1 MNDRIR
7 ELPDS
12 PGVYLFYGSEEEL
25 LYVGKARSIRKRVAN
40 HFSAGGSRMTAR
52 VDRIETLVTATE
64 AEALLAEQSFIKRH
78 RPHFNIR
85 LRDDKSYPY
94 VCVSLDEEYP
104 RVYFTREK
112 HRPHRAYF
120 GPFSSAKRVRE
131 TLDLLGKLFQ
141 FRTCEGAEPGRR
153 SGNPCLDYYIKRC
166 GAPCV
171 GYVSKEEYRHNIDA
185 IVDFLSGRYRQV
197 ESEEEAKMEAAAAA
211 EEFERAA
218 LHRDRLKA
226 IRSLF
231 ERQRVAGGTVGTADL
246 IGVAVEG
253 PDANAQVFQV
263 RDGILAA
270 RQSFYLENQA
280 ERDPAEVAEEFIGQY
295 YSAAPAMPP
304 MIVVGP
310 YLRERAGVLAEALSE
325 RRGSAVE
332 VRAAERGDKRRL
344 RELAERNA
352 RLALDQDRLRREHR
366 RARRVESLASLR
378 EVLGME
384 ELPVR
389 IEGFDISNIGGE
401 HTVASMVVFE
411 GGAPK
416 KADYRRFRVRGD
428 KREAGAN
435 GGPDDFA
442 SMEEVLERRVAR
454 YLEQADLSPHDD
466 KRDESFA
473 SLPSLLMIDGGKGQ
487 LASGMKVLAPFAERG
502 VTVVSLAKKLEEVYV
517 PGRSAPLDLAADSEA
532 SRLLQR
538 VRDEAHRFAI
548 EHHRGRR
555 DRAMTGSVLDGLKG
569 IGPARK
575 RALLQAFRL
584 PGAVPGGNQGGA
596 RGGARPAWQSR
607 PRDPRATEQ
616 DELGMADGKVTLVVI
631 TGHSGAGKSE
641 AIAAFED
648 GGYFCVDN
656 LPPRMIDSLGEL
668 FRHKGSG
675 VERAAV
681 VSDVR
686 GGEYF
691 EDLVQVLD
699 DLERGGLKPLV
710 LFLEADEETL
720 LDRYKE
726 TRRRHPLAPEGRIVE
741 GIRAERELLAPLR
754 ERADVVMDT
763 SDLTGAELRRRIAEE
778 MLGGDAVSV
787 RMTVMTCPTASVA
800 SAAVSLFWI
809 CSLPRLNA
817 APMPRA
823 RTSMAP
829 RILAATIP
837 MPTSSAP
844 RGGHGVRG
852 S

>member
-1 MNDRIR
+1 MAEAGENGSLSRAER
-7 ELPDS
+7 VAQQRRSLPDS
-12 PGVYLFYGSEEEL
+12 PGVYLFYGKDEQL
-25 LYVGKARSIRKRVAN
+25 LYVGKARSIRKRVAS
-40 HFSAGGSRMTAR
+40 HFSAGNRRLTSR
-52 VDRIETLVTATE
+52 VERIETLVTATE

-112 HRPHRAYF
+112 HRSGRAYF

-141 FRTCEGAEPGRR
+141 FRTCEGKEPGRR
-153 SGNPCLDYYIKRC
+153 SGSPCLDYYIKRC

-171 GYVSKEEYRHNIDA
+171 GHVSQEEYGHNIDA

-197 ESEEEAKMEAAAAA
+197 EDEEQTKMEAAAAG

-231 ERQRVAGGTVGTADL
+231 ERQRVAGGSVGTADL

-253 PDANAQVFQV
+253 TDANAQVFQV

-280 ERDPAEVAEEFIGQY
+280 EREPAEVAEEFIGQY
-295 YSAAPAMPP
+295 YSASPALPP

-310 YLRERAGVLAEALSE
+310 ELSDRAELLSEALSE
-325 RRGSAVE
+325 RRGSLVE

-344 RELAERNA
+344 REMAERNA
-352 RLALDQDRLRREHR
+352 RLALDQDRLRREHGR
-366 RARRVESLASLR
+366 QRRVESLAVLR

-411 GGAPK
+411 GGATK

-428 KREAGAN
+428 KRDGEGN

-442 SMEEVLERRVAR
+442 SMAEVLERRVAR
-454 YLEQADLSPHDD
+454 YLEQVDLSPHDG

-473 SLPSLLMIDGGKGQ
+473 SLPSLLVIDGGKGQ
-487 LASGMKVLAPFAERG
+487 LGAGMGVLAPFVERG
-502 VTVVSLAKKLEEVYV
+502 VTVVSLAKRLEEVYV
-517 PGRSAPLDLAADSEA
+517 PGRPAPLDLGADSEA
-532 SRLLQR
+532 SKLLQR

-555 DRAMTGSVLDGLKG
+555 DRAMTGSVLDDLKG

-575 RALLQAFRL
+575 RALLQHFGSPERFLAATREDL
-584 PGAVPGGNQGGA
+584 EAVPGL
-596 RGGARPAWQSR
+596 P
-607 PRDPRATEQ
+607 
-616 DELGMADGKVTLVVI
+616 GKVGREIHEQLNR
-631 TGHSGAGKSE
+631 TG
-641 AIAAFED
+641 
-648 GGYFCVDN
+648 
-656 LPPRMIDSLGEL
+656 
-668 FRHKGSG
+668 
-675 VERAAV
+675 
-681 VSDVR
+681 
-686 GGEYF
+686 
-691 EDLVQVLD
+691 
-699 DLERGGLKPLV
+699 
-710 LFLEADEETL
+710 
-720 LDRYKE
+720 
-726 TRRRHPLAPEGRIVE
+726 
-741 GIRAERELLAPLR
+741 
-754 ERADVVMDT
+754 
-763 SDLTGAELRRRIAEE
+763 
-778 MLGGDAVSV
+778 
-787 RMTVMTCPTASVA
+787 
-800 SAAVSLFWI
+800 
-809 CSLPRLNA
+809 
-817 APMPRA
+817 
-823 RTSMAP
+823 
-829 RILAATIP
+829 
-837 MPTSSAP
+837 
-844 RGGHGVRG
+844 
-852 S
+852 